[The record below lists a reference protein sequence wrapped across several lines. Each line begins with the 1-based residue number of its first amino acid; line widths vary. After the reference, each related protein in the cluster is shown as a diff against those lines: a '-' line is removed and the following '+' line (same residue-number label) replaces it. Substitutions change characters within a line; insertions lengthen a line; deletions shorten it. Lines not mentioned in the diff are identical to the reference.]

1 MFSGS
6 VDADLLLI
14 CYGVQPSTHTH
25 FVHVFCVVIV
35 PSILTCKLLTI
46 YFYNSCGELS
56 GEDLNA
62 LKQNFSVDAATAAA
76 MKASALETSY
86 G

>member
-1 MFSGS
+1 MPFS
-6 VDADLLLI
+6 
-14 CYGVQPSTHTH
+14 
-25 FVHVFCVVIV
+25 
-35 PSILTCKLLTI
+35 
-46 YFYNSCGELS
+46 NSCGELS

-86 G
+86 GE